1 MKSDMEYFSYCRHD
15 LLELVP
21 LEALKILE
29 VGCGTGVTGKVLKE
43 INGRIVVGVD
53 VVESVKSQAEGIYD
67 EFILCDI
74 EKTDIEYPD
83 GYFDCIIYGDVL
95 EHLLDPWKLL
105 EKHSRMLRNGG
116 LIIASI
122 PNLRHYSILKDLA
135 FRGRFEYKER
145 GILDRTHMR
154 FFTLHSIFSLFKG
167 PEYKVVSL
175 VRNVRAG
182 KFLKMINYLFFW
194 GRLKDVLTYQYIL
207 KVTYNGNK

>member
-1 MKSDMEYFSYCRHD
+1 MKSGMEYFSYCRHD

-21 LEALKILE
+21 LEARKILE

-43 INGRIVVGVD
+43 INGRMVVGVD
-53 VVESVKSQAEGIYD
+53 VVESVKFQAEAVYD
-67 EFILCDI
+67 KFILCDI
-74 EKTDIEYPD
+74 EKTDIDYPA

-95 EHLLDPWKLL
+95 EHLVDPWTLL

-145 GILDRTHMR
+145 GILDRTHLR
-154 FFTLHSIFSLFKG
+154 FFTLHSILSLFKR
-167 PEYKVVSL
+167 PEYEVVSL

-182 KFLKMINYLFFW
+182 KFLKMMNYLL
-194 GRLKDVLTYQYIL
+194 GGGLKDVLTYQYIL
-207 KVTYNGNK
+207 KITYNGNK